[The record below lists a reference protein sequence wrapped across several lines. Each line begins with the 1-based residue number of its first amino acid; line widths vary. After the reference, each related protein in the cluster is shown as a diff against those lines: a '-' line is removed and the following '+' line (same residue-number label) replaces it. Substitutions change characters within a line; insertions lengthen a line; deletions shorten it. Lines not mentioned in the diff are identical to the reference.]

1 MIVEVLR
8 RLRSQGAMLAVG
20 AVAALTWTASSTAPA
35 MAQSDGVFKIG
46 VIGFL
51 SGPAAESFGIPSVNT
66 AKMLAEKLNAGGV
79 PAPYATKGIGGKK
92 IELVVI
98 DEGAGGTKVIEGF
111 RNLVERDHVDA
122 VVGPIASGNCLAL
135 APIAEELKQF
145 TILSD
150 CGTPQVFEARSY
162 DYVFRA
168 GAHGTMDNVSLVL
181 YLRDKGV
188 KFDTFS
194 TINQKYA
201 YGQDALADFRAS
213 LDVVMPGRTL
223 KSELWP
229 TFGAGQYGAEISA
242 LQKDRADL
250 IYSSLWGGDLQAFV
264 LQAAPRGLFKESQL
278 ALMAAA
284 HVLPAL
290 GNKMPDGVIM
300 GERGATGLLARPSPL
315 NDWFWKTYV
324 EAFKQ
329 IPASSS
335 AYRMAQSLFGLKIAA
350 EKAMKLNGGK
360 NPSSQEL
367 AAAMTG
373 LEWDA
378 PAGRIRMALGKGHQ
392 AIQDAAVGRT
402 KWDAQHKMVT
412 LIDIKYYDAD
422 CVNPP
427 EGVKSIDWIKSGFK
441 GAKCSQ

>member
-1 MIVEVLR
+1 MIIEVLR
-8 RLRSQGAMLAVG
+8 RLRGQGAALAVG
-20 AVAALTWTASSTAPA
+20 ALAALTWAAPA
-35 MAQSDGVFKIG
+35 AAQADDVFKIG
-46 VIGFL
+46 IIGFL

-66 AKMLAEKLNAGGV
+66 AKMLAEKLNAGDV
-79 PAPYATKGIGGKK
+79 PEPYAMKGIGGKK
-92 IELVVI
+92 LELVVI

-122 VVGPIASGNCLAL
+122 VIGPIAYGNCLAV

-150 CGTPQVFEARSY
+150 CGTPQVFEAKSY
-162 DYVFRA
+162 EYVFRA
-168 GAHGTMDNVSLVL
+168 GAHGTMDNVSLSL
-181 YLRDKGV
+181 YLRDEGV
-188 KFDTFS
+188 KFDAYG

-201 YGQDALADFRAS
+201 YGQDALADFKAS
-213 LDVVMPGRTL
+213 LDVLMPGKTV

-242 LQKDRADL
+242 LQKDHTRL

-264 LQAAPRGLFKESQL
+264 LQAAPRGLFKDSQL

-300 GERGATGLLARPSPL
+300 GERGATGLLARSSLL
-315 NDWFWKTYV
+315 NDWFWKAYLET
-324 EAFKQ
+324 FKQ

-335 AYRMAQSLFGLKIAA
+335 AYRMAQSLLGLKIAA
-350 EKAMKLNGGK
+350 EKAMNLNGGK
-360 NPSSQEL
+360 KPSSQEL
-367 AAAMTG
+367 AVAMTG

-378 PAGRIRMALGKGHQ
+378 PAGRIRMALSKGHQ

-402 KWDAQHKMVT
+402 KWDSERKMMT
-412 LIDIKYYDAD
+412 LVDIKYYNAE

-441 GAKCSQ
+441 GAKCSR

>member
-1 MIVEVLR
+1 MTETSHHR
-8 RLRSQGAMLAVG
+8 WRPRAALAVG
-20 AVAALTWTASSTAPA
+20 ALAALAWAAPA
-35 MAQSDGVFKIG
+35 TAQADDVFKIG

-66 AKMLAEKLNAGGV
+66 AKMLAEKLNAASV
-79 PAPYATKGIGGKK
+79 PAPYAEKGIGGKR
-92 IELVVI
+92 IELIVI

-111 RNLVERDHVDA
+111 RNLVERDRVDA
-122 VVGPIASGNCLAL
+122 VIGPIASGNCLAV
-135 APIAEELKQF
+135 APVAEELKQF

-162 DYVFRA
+162 EYVFRA
-168 GAHGTMDNVSLVL
+168 GAHGTMDNVSLAL
-181 YLRDKGV
+181 YLRNKGV
-188 KFDTFS
+188 KFDAYG

-213 LDVVMPGRTL
+213 LDNLMPGKKL

-229 TFGAGQYGAEISA
+229 AFGAGQYGAEISA
-242 LQKDRADL
+242 LQKDRPGL

-264 LQAAPRGLFKESQL
+264 LQAAPRGLFKENQL

-300 GERGATGLLARPSPL
+300 GERGATGLLARKSPL
-315 NDWFWKTYV
+315 NDWFWNTYS
-324 EAFKQ
+324 ETFKQ

-335 AYRMAQSLFGLKIAA
+335 AYRMAQSMLGLKMAA
-350 EKAMKLNGGK
+350 EKAMKLKGGK
-360 NPSSQEL
+360 KPSSEEL
-367 AAAMTG
+367 SAAMTG
-373 LEWDA
+373 LVWEA

-392 AIQDAAVGRT
+392 AIQDAAVGKT
-402 KWDAQHKMVT
+402 KWDPERKMVT
-412 LIDIKYYDAD
+412 LVDIEYYDAE

-427 EGVKSIDWIKSGFK
+427 EGAKSVDWIKSGFDS
-441 GAKCSQ
+441 AKCRR

>member
-1 MIVEVLR
+1 MIETPR
-8 RLRSQGAMLAVG
+8 RLNRRPVARLVVG
-20 AVAALTWTASSTAPA
+20 ILAALAWTGSAGAEA
-35 MAQSDGVFKIG
+35 NDVFKIG

-51 SGPAAESFGIPSVNT
+51 SGPAAESFGVPSVNT
-66 AKMLAEKLNAGGV
+66 AKMLAEKLNASSV
-79 PAPYATKGIGGKK
+79 PAPYSTMGIGGRR
-92 IELVVI
+92 IELVVV
-98 DEGAGGTKVIEGF
+98 DEGLGGTKVVESF

-122 VVGPIASGNCLAL
+122 VIGPIGSGTCLAV
-135 APIAEELKQF
+135 APVAEDLKQF

-162 DYVFRA
+162 QYVFRA

-181 YLRDKGV
+181 YLRDKGI
-188 KFDTFS
+188 KFNTFG

-201 YGQDALADFRAS
+201 YGQDAWADFKAS
-213 LDVVMPGRTL
+213 LDNLVPG
-223 KSELWP
+223 KKVNSELWP
-229 TFGAGQYGAEISA
+229 AFGAGQYGAEISA
-242 LQKDRADL
+242 LQKDGSDL

-264 LQAAPRGLFKESQL
+264 LQAAPRGLFKDSKL

-300 GERGATGLLARPSPL
+300 GERGATGLLARPSAL
-315 NDWFWKTYV
+315 NDWFWNSYSD
-324 EAFKQ
+324 AFKQ

-335 AYRMAQSLFGLKIAA
+335 AYRMAQSMLGLKAAA
-350 EKAMKLNGGK
+350 EQAMKRTGGK
-360 NPSSQEL
+360 KPSSEEL

-392 AIQDAAVGRT
+392 AIQDAAVGTT
-402 KWDAQHKMVT
+402 KWDPERKMVT
-412 LIDIKYYDAD
+412 LVDVQYYDAE

-427 EGVKSIDWIKSGFK
+427 EGVKSIDWIQSGFK
-441 GAKCSQ
+441 GAKCR

>member
-1 MIVEVLR
+1 MIREALGRLR
-8 RLRSQGAMLAVG
+8 RQGAALLVGVAGALML
-20 AVAALTWTASSTAPA
+20 TAPA
-35 MAQSDGVFKIG
+35 AAQADDVFKIG

-66 AKMLAEKLNAGGV
+66 AKMLAEKLNAGAV
-79 PAPYATKGIGGKK
+79 PAPYATKGIGGKR

-122 VVGPIASGNCLAL
+122 VIGPIASGNCLAI
-135 APIAEELKQF
+135 APVAEELKQF

-181 YLRDKGV
+181 YLRDKGG

-213 LDVVMPGRTL
+213 LDVLMPGRTM

-250 IYSSLWGGDLQAFV
+250 IYSSLWGGDLQAFI
-264 LQAAPRGLFKESQL
+264 LQAAPRGLFKETKL
-278 ALMAAA
+278 ALMAAG

-300 GERGATGLLARPSPL
+300 GERGVTGLLARPGPL
-315 NDWFWKTYV
+315 NDWFWNTYS
-324 EAFKQ
+324 ETFKQ

-335 AYRMAQSLFGLKIAA
+335 AYRMAQSMLGLKVAA
-350 EKAMKLNGGK
+350 EKALKQNGGK
-360 NPSSQEL
+360 KLSSEQL
-367 AAAMTG
+367 ATAMTG
-373 LEWDA
+373 LAWDA
-378 PAGRIRMALGKGHQ
+378 PAGHIRMALGKGHQ

-402 KWDAQHKMVT
+402 KWDPARKMMT
-412 LIDIKYYDAD
+412 LVDIVYYDAE

-427 EGVKSIDWIKSGFK
+427 EGMKSIDWIKSGFK
-441 GAKCSQ
+441 GAKCSR